1 MQIRNYERNQ
11 QSFRLCAEKLGEK
24 LPNDFR
30 TEKEFGS
37 VLFPLVNVSSILR
50 NADKDE
56 TSCITDLHLRWK
68 IEFTYSIVTRQSVR
82 TMISGIPID
91 TAGILP
97 SEMAMATQ
105 LAA

>member
-1 MQIRNYERNQ
+1 MHWISLCVALPVPTHSLYGSHVVANERQVQIRNYERNQ

-37 VLFPLVNVSSILR
+37 ILFPLVNVSSILR

-56 TSCITDLHLRWK
+56 TSCIT
-68 IEFTYSIVTRQSVR
+68 
-82 TMISGIPID
+82 
-91 TAGILP
+91 A
-97 SEMAMATQ
+97 
-105 LAA
+105 